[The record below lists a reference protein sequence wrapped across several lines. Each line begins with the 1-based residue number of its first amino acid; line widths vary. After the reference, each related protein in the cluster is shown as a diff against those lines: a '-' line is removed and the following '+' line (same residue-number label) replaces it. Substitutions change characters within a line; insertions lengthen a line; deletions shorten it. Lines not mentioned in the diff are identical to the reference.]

1 MMLPPSLQARLKPLA
16 DRIDALSLRE
26 RAMVFVGVMAAIFI
40 IAMNLVL
47 TPLRAEHTRLQA
59 SLHNKDQE
67 VQALNREIHIMLGN
81 SATDIDAPQREKI
94 AALEQELARLDQ
106 QLEQITGGTVSPQ
119 QMAKLLEQI
128 LLRNRML
135 ELVKIESLP
144 ASPAVQEESQPA
156 GTPSKVA
163 GATIYKHGVRVEL
176 RGRYFDVVEYLKAIE
191 TLPWKVFWGQVS
203 LETDKYPIS
212 KMTLVVYTLSRH
224 PGWVGI

>member
-1 MMLPPSLQARLKPLA
+1 MMLPAALQARLKPLA

-26 RAMVFVGVMAAIFI
+26 RALIFIGVMGAIFI
-40 IAMNLVL
+40 IAMNVVL
-47 TPLRAEHTRLQA
+47 TPLRVEHNRLET
-59 SLHNKDQE
+59 SLRGKDQ
-67 VQALNREIHIMLGN
+67 QIQTLNREIQTMLGN
-81 SATDIDAPQREKI
+81 SAADIDAPQREKI
-94 AALEQELARLDQ
+94 AALEQELVRLDQ

-119 QMAKLLEQI
+119 QMTKLLEQM

-135 ELVKIESLP
+135 ELVKIENLP
-144 ASPAVQEESQPA
+144 ATAAVQEEAQPV
-156 GTPSKVA
+156 GTPSK
-163 GATIYKHGVRVEL
+163 ATIYKHGVRVEL

>member
-1 MMLPPSLQARLKPLA
+1 MLSPSLQARLKPLA
-16 DRIDALSLRE
+16 DRIDSLSLRE
-26 RAMVFVGVMAAIFI
+26 RALVFIGAMAAIFI
-40 IAMNLVL
+40 IATNVMF
-47 TPLRAEHTRLQA
+47 TPLRADHNRLEL
-59 SLHNKDQE
+59 SVRGKDQQIQ
-67 VQALNREIHIMLGN
+67 VLNREIQAMVGN
-81 SATDIDAPQREKI
+81 SASDIDDPQRQKI
-94 AALEQELARLDQ
+94 AALEQELLRLDQ
-106 QLEQITGGTVSPQ
+106 QLEQITGGTVNPQ

-144 ASPAVQEESQPA
+144 PTPAVQDEAQPA
-156 GTPSKVA
+156 GTPVKAA
-163 GATIYKHGVRVEL
+163 GPTIYKHGVRVEL

-224 PGWVGI
+224 SGWVGI